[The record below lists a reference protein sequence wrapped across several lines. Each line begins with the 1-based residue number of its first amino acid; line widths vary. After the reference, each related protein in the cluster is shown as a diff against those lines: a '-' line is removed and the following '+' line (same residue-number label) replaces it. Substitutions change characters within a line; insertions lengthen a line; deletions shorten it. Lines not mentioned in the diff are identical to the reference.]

1 MSEKRR
7 YQLSHHFSNLNSL
20 QSEKTITYS
29 VLDRDGGSVISL
41 EGLTP
46 KAAYTE
52 SCFLP
57 GTAFAY
63 AKDIA
68 VLLCENSID
77 ISTWKEALDE
87 IGIEYILTES
97 CDHKI

>member
-1 MSEKRR
+1 MSEKKT
-7 YQLSHHFSNLNSL
+7 YQLSHHFSNLKNL
-20 QSEKTITYS
+20 QQEKTITYS
-29 VLDRDGGSVISL
+29 VLDRNGGSMISL

-46 KAAYTE
+46 ESEYIE

-77 ISTWKEALDE
+77 MSTWKETLDE

-97 CDHKI
+97 CIRKT